1 MESAA
6 LPSGVGARA
15 VDSALFLK
23 KLFTPTGSSKQDSVK
38 QKVSRVVRQPSL
50 LLGRMESILSK
61 RMRHD
66 LDEDREEE
74 SCCRKKW
81 TSETFFQ
88 MAEVDDQP
96 RQQL

>member
-1 MESAA
+1 MR
-6 LPSGVGARA
+6 ARV

-23 KLFTPTGSSKQDSVK
+23 NLFTPTGSSKQNSVK

-50 LLGRMESILSK
+50 LPSRMESILSK
-61 RMRHD
+61 RMRQD

-74 SCCRKKW
+74 SCHRKKW

-88 MAEVDDQP
+88 MAEADDQH
-96 RQQL
+96 RQQA